1 MCLDGDKHIGIK
13 ILVKYDRCAALT
25 HIFLFFYFPL
35 FSGESMRLASASV
48 YVLLGHKQVLS
59 VGLAVAGARALP
71 VSSNPPAALSGKKP

>member
-25 HIFLFFYFPL
+25 HIFL
-35 FSGESMRLASASV
+35 SMRLASASV

-59 VGLAVAGARALP
+59 VGLGVAGARALP